1 MHFEKKDIE
10 LYLQGVRN
18 AIDAGRYQIA
28 PRPKNQ
34 DLFTDFVI
42 SETDVLDI
50 IKSLT
55 PMDFSEAVANNHKG
69 REYETLYIFGKETA
83 LLERF
88 GNQERTVSLY
98 IKFNKISDLYVFVI
112 SFHEQEYPL
121 SYYFK
126 KI

>member
-10 LYLQGVRN
+10 IYLQGVWD
-18 AIDAGRYQIA
+18 AIDAGKYQIA
-28 PRPKNQ
+28 PRPKNRE
-34 DLFTDFVI
+34 LLTDYII
-42 SETDVLDI
+42 SEREELDI

-55 PMDFSEAVANNHKG
+55 PMDFSDAVPNDHRG
-69 REYETLYIFGKETA
+69 REYEILYIFGKDIN

-98 IKFNKISDLYVFVI
+98 IKFNKISDQYLFVI
-112 SFHEQEYPL
+112 SFHEQEHPL

-126 KI
+126 

>member
-10 LYLQGVRN
+10 LYLQGVRD
-18 AIDAGRYQIA
+18 AIDAGLYQIA
-28 PRPKNQ
+28 SRPKNRE
-34 DLFTDFVI
+34 LLTDFVI
-42 SETDVLDI
+42 SETGVLDI

-55 PMDFSEAVANNHKG
+55 ALDFSDAVANDHKG
-69 REYETLYIFGKETA
+69 REYETLYIFGTETV

-98 IKFNKISDLYVFVI
+98 IKFNKIADQYLFII
-112 SFHEQEYPL
+112 SFHEQEHPL

-126 KI
+126 

>member
-18 AIDAGRYQIA
+18 AIDAGLYQIA
-28 PRPKNQ
+28 SRHKNRE
-34 DLFTDFVI
+34 LLTDFVI
-42 SETDVLDI
+42 SETGVLDI

-55 PMDFSEAVANNHKG
+55 ALDFSDAVANAHKG
-69 REYETLYIFGKETA
+69 REYETLYIFGKETN

-98 IKFNKISDLYVFVI
+98 IKFNKIADQYLFII
-112 SFHEQEYPL
+112 SFHEQEHPL

-126 KI
+126 

>member
-10 LYLQGVRN
+10 LYLQGVRD
-18 AIDAGRYQIA
+18 AIDAGLYQIA
-28 PRPKNQ
+28 SRPKNRE
-34 DLFTDFVI
+34 LLTDFVI
-42 SETDVLDI
+42 SETGVLDI

-55 PMDFSEAVANNHKG
+55 ALDFSDAVANDHKG
-69 REYETLYIFGKETA
+69 TEYETLYIFGKETT

-98 IKFNKISDLYVFVI
+98 IKFNKIADQYLFII
-112 SFHEQEYPL
+112 SFHEQEHPL

-126 KI
+126 